1 MVSHTGTFDP
11 NSFHIL
17 KFEISYW
24 CLIYVTIF
32 LLISNLISELLMF
45 TSGCLKLK
53 AKHFRFCLIWYQHKT
68 VNTDQAWIWTLIFL
82 PTKESSG
89 SRGGWKVEWQY
100 FWSEVPV
107 CQEKRGKL
115 PLVYQEKLGE
125 KYVLSLHIHLVMV
138 CSLSGLPIVNP
149 CAFIFRSKMF
159 LGRSKTFWLNQ
170 NFLGMGQKQNPVVKL
185 WQHEFHMILSC
196 DPSPEQSVL

>member
-1 MVSHTGTFDP
+1 MLRVFWLQVFADIKSDIRIGNVYLWVP
-11 NSFHIL
+11 
-17 KFEISYW
+17 
-24 CLIYVTIF
+24 
-32 LLISNLISELLMF
+32 
-45 TSGCLKLK
+45 KLK
-53 AKHFRFCLIWYQHKT
+53 AKHFRFCLIWYQYKT
-68 VNTDQAWIWTLIFL
+68 VNIYRAWIWTLLFL
-82 PTKESSG
+82 PIKESSG
-89 SRGGWKVEWQY
+89 YRGGWKVEWQY

-149 CAFIFRSKMF
+149 CAFIFRSLAGPKRFWAWVKSKIQWWKIHF
-159 LGRSKTFWLNQ
+159 LSGL
-170 NFLGMGQKQNPVVKL
+170 KL

-196 DPSPEQSVL
+196 NPSPEQRVL